1 MVLYCNFWSRKQLSV
16 HQGQTVHT
24 VYVSSLYFFTLL
36 LVCEYAEVENFY
48 STNFLVF
55 GSPTLTTGLLFLTMQ
70 LNNKQLLTLSKL
82 KPVAWYFL
90 DYYSIILCRYNLNG
104 VTYGYLTWEW
114 KAGLRGFSYPLLFAF
129 IYKILHFINYDS
141 VYLLASSRIFCKDQ
155 LFFLS
160 SLSK

>member
-1 MVLYCNFWSRKQLSV
+1 M
-16 HQGQTVHT
+16 
-24 VYVSSLYFFTLL
+24 FF
-36 LVCEYAEVENFY
+36 
-48 STNFLVF
+48 
-55 GSPTLTTGLLFLTMQ
+55 LFLIMQ

-82 KPVAWYFL
+82 KPVAWYYL

-141 VYLLASSRIFCKDQ
+141 VYLLASSRIFYKDQ
-155 LFFLS
+155 LFFIIFKQVNFMESLWFSNPGLVGPADMAAANIS
-160 SLSK
+160 STPGCICRCEILLPHPNVGESWHCNMDGK